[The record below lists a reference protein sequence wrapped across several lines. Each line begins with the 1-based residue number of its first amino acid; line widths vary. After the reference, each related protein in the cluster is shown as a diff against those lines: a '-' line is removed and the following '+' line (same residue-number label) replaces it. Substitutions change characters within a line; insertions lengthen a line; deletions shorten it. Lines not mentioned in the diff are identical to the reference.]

1 MTKVSIILAD
11 VSEFMAEAYSD
22 VVYSVVYSSTDHE
35 LVVRRFKEAVI
46 NYVDENR
53 EGASVT
59 FPGNDR
65 GYAEA
70 SYDGDV
76 FATFEI
82 HTFTLND

>member
-11 VSEFMAEAYSD
+11 VSEFMSEAYTD
-22 VVYSVVYSSTDHE
+22 VVYSSTDHE

-76 FATFEI
+76 YVFATFEI
-82 HTFTLND
+82 HTFILND